1 MIPVNPILDS
11 PTIQATIHGSIPV
24 ERYLQHETRDSD
36 HHSTP
41 MKSLLFLALALMIGA
56 CSEPAIE
63 GTTYGQPVSMTET
76 TAISEI
82 LDNPSS
88 YLGESVLV
96 EGTIVEVC
104 TSMGCW
110 MDIASDREFEKIQ
123 IKVDDGV
130 IVFPVSARGKT
141 ALVEGTVEE
150 LNQTA
155 EQAQAHAKEM
165 AEERGVAF
173 DSTAVFEAG
182 TIYRIRGLGAV
193 IAD

>member
-1 MIPVNPILDS
+1 
-11 PTIQATIHGSIPV
+11 
-24 ERYLQHETRDSD
+24 
-36 HHSTP
+36 
-41 MKSLLFLALALMIGA
+41 MKSLSFLALALLIGA
-56 CSEPAIE
+56 CSEPAIQ

-82 LDNPSS
+82 LDSPSS
-88 YLGESVLV
+88 YVGQQVLV

-110 MDIASDREFEKIQ
+110 MDIASDREFEIIQ

-150 LNQTA
+150 LDQTA
-155 EQAQAHAKEM
+155 EQAKAHAKEM

>member
-1 MIPVNPILDS
+1 
-11 PTIQATIHGSIPV
+11 
-24 ERYLQHETRDSD
+24 
-36 HHSTP
+36 
-41 MKSLLFLALALMIGA
+41 MKAFFFVALAILLSA
-56 CSEPAIE
+56 CSEPTFE
-63 GTTYGQPVSMTET
+63 GTTYGQPVTLTET

-82 LDNPSS
+82 LDNPTSF
-88 YLGESVLV
+88 LGESVLV

-130 IVFPVSARGKT
+130 IVFPVSARGKS

-150 LNQTA
+150 LDQTA
-155 EQAQAHAKEM
+155 EQAKAHAKEM
-165 AEERGVAF
+165 AQERGIAF
-173 DSTAVFEAG
+173 DSTAVFEAS

-193 IAD
+193 IAE

>member
-1 MIPVNPILDS
+1 
-11 PTIQATIHGSIPV
+11 
-24 ERYLQHETRDSD
+24 
-36 HHSTP
+36 
-41 MKSLLFLALALMIGA
+41 MKNLALLALALLIGA
-56 CSEPAIE
+56 CSEPTIE
-63 GTTYGQPVSMTET
+63 GTTYGQPVSLTQT

-82 LDNPSS
+82 MDDPSS
-88 YLGESVLV
+88 FLGKDVLV

-141 ALVEGTVEE
+141 ALVEGTVEA
-150 LNQTA
+150 LDQTA
-155 EQAQAHAKEM
+155 EQAMAHAREM

>member
-1 MIPVNPILDS
+1 
-11 PTIQATIHGSIPV
+11 
-24 ERYLQHETRDSD
+24 
-36 HHSTP
+36 
-41 MKSLLFLALALMIGA
+41 MKSLLVLALALLVGA
-56 CSEPAIE
+56 CSEPPLE
-63 GTTYGQPVSMTET
+63 GKTYGQPVSLTET
-76 TAISEI
+76 TAISDI
-82 LDNPSS
+82 LDNPSF
-88 YLGESVLV
+88 YVGESVLV

-150 LNQTA
+150 LDQTA
-155 EQAQAHAKEM
+155 EQAKAHAKEV
-165 AEERGVAF
+165 AEEKGVAF